1 MKTTEPSPKKPQE
14 VEPATDTLNFA
25 NASASTKLDAIQ
37 ATTEDTKEEQL
48 RDAKKEKQKMVITG
62 DDILIE
68 YVHRILNLLQN
79 VEVIYKQKYS
89 LEDEDDEY
97 FKNKHTR
104 SI

>member
-1 MKTTEPSPKKPQE
+1 
-14 VEPATDTLNFA
+14 
-25 NASASTKLDAIQ
+25 
-37 ATTEDTKEEQL
+37 
-48 RDAKKEKQKMVITG
+48 MVITG

-79 VEVIYKQKYS
+79 VEVIYKSKYC